1 MKAETV
7 RRVAPVA
14 AAVAVLAV
22 LAGTAYV
29 VRDAGGDA
37 QGPAPLHLTSS
48 RAAAARDAA
57 VSGAVGGRFELA
69 GDLPGGVP
77 ADTPVQVFGSG
88 PSEATLSRLADAL
101 GLRGALREKDGARV
115 LVDGDAGLV
124 VAATRGSPWQFN
136 RTGGATCLPV
146 TGSDDGVVS
155 SCATADAPTTKA
167 ALAAPR
173 PAEAVALAA
182 PVLTAAGVDPARAR
196 AVPAPP
202 VTVVTVDP
210 EVAGLETAGAATTVT
225 VDPAGVVTAQ
235 GWLARTTAGDPYPL
249 ISAQAAFDR
258 LAELPVPLLACPEPA
273 PPTAAGGPSCG
284 GPVTITGARLGLSL
298 QWEGDRP
305 LLVPS
310 WLFRVA
316 GSDEPVVMVAV
327 DPAYLQEPTAVP
339 TPGDGGTGSGGRPSS
354 VPGSSGSAEPGSTGA
369 GGGAV
374 PPAVQPETSS
384 RFETARLGS
393 GDSLVVTFV
402 GGPDQCFGYEVLAKE
417 STDRVLLFLQEQA
430 RSEMCEA
437 IAQTHTRTVRL
448 EAPLGDR
455 KVFDA
460 ASGEPLLVA
469 R

>member
-1 MKAETV
+1 MKSETV

-14 AAVAVLAV
+14 AAVAVVTV

-29 VRDAGGDA
+29 VRDAGGGA
-37 QGPAPLHLTSS
+37 QEPAPLHLTSS

-69 GDLPGGVP
+69 GDLPGEIP

-101 GLRGALREKDGARV
+101 GLRGSFREKDGARV

-124 VAATRGSPWQFN
+124 VAATRGSRWQFN

-146 TGSDDGVVS
+146 TGADDGVVS
-155 SCATADAPTTKA
+155 SCATADVPTTKTA
-167 ALAAPR
+167 PAAPR
-173 PAEAVALAA
+173 AAEAVALAA

-196 AVPAPP
+196 TVPAPP

-235 GWLARTTAGDPYPL
+235 GWLAQTTAGDRYPL

-273 PPTAAGGPSCG
+273 PPTASPWCG

-327 DPAYLQEPTAVP
+327 DPAYLDEPTAEP
-339 TPGDGGTGSGGRPSS
+339 TPSGGGSGSDGRPSS
-354 VPGSSGSAEPGSTGA
+354 VPGSSGSAEPGSTGP

-374 PPAVQPETSS
+374 PPAVQPETSR

-417 STDRVLLFLQEQA
+417 STDRVLLFLQEQT
-430 RSEMCEA
+430 RSEMCAA